1 MKNCVV
7 TGASSGIGEATVRLL
22 REHGY
27 KVYMGARRED
37 RLRKL
42 SGETGAKGHV
52 LDVTDP
58 ASVRDFVRHLPE
70 EIHVLVNNAGG
81 ALGLEPVCEMKEDDW
96 LGMYQSNVLG
106 TARMI
111 REVFPRLSRSG
122 DGSHVVNVGS
132 IAAIETY
139 LGGAGYTGAKH
150 ALRALTET
158 LRLEWLGLPI
168 RVMVFENRID
178 HRPGGVDRVLPGKQ
192 GSVSGHGSAQKP
204 LVRTFLS
211 LLVILEVKF
220 PLISYELLSRGLD
233 PGRKGNG
240 RAGRQ
245 AETDIV
251 CPIFHGDRG
260 RIVEKPLGGR
270 FELDEHFGGGNLE
283 IFARPQIPRHVL
295 PPPRVDEQ
303 PERAKGLDIGIFC
316 HTRFVPVSVVLS
328 PDNIVRR
335 KRPHGV
341 EHLGLFGLNSFI
353 PLIGRWLHRQ

>member
-22 REHGY
+22 RDQGY

-42 SGETGAKGHV
+42 SGETGAQGHV

-58 ASVRDFVRHLPE
+58 ASVREFVRHLPE

-81 ALGLEPVCEMKEDDW
+81 ALGLEPVCEMKENDW

-111 REVFPRLSRSG
+111 REMFPRLFRSG

-168 RVMVFENRID
+168 RVTQID
-178 HRPGGVDRVLPGKQ
+178 PGLVETEF
-192 GSVSGHGSAQKP
+192 SVVRFAGDAVRAAKVYEGMTP
-204 LVRTFLS
+204 LVAGDVADAIVWALTRPPHVNIDQIVIRPRDQARADKVYRT
-211 LLVILEVKF
+211 
-220 PLISYELLSRGLD
+220 
-233 PGRKGNG
+233 
-240 RAGRQ
+240 A
-245 AETDIV
+245 T
-251 CPIFHGDRG
+251 
-260 RIVEKPLGGR
+260 
-270 FELDEHFGGGNLE
+270 
-283 IFARPQIPRHVL
+283 
-295 PPPRVDEQ
+295 
-303 PERAKGLDIGIFC
+303 
-316 HTRFVPVSVVLS
+316 
-328 PDNIVRR
+328 PD
-335 KRPHGV
+335 
-341 EHLGLFGLNSFI
+341 
-353 PLIGRWLHRQ
+353 

>member
-22 REHGY
+22 RDHGY
-27 KVYMGARRED
+27 QVYMGARREE

-42 SGETGAKGHV
+42 AAETGAQGHV

-58 ASVRDFVRHLPE
+58 SSVREFVRHLPA

-111 REVFPRLSRSG
+111 REIFPRLSRSG
-122 DGSHVVNVGS
+122 NGSHVVNVGS

-168 RVMVFENRID
+168 RVTQID
-178 HRPGGVDRVLPGKQ
+178 PGLVETEF
-192 GSVSGHGSAQKP
+192 SVVRFGGDAARAAKVYEGMTP
-204 LVRTFLS
+204 LVAGDVADAIVWTLTRPPHVNIDQIVIRPRDQARADKVFRT
-211 LLVILEVKF
+211 V
-220 PLISYELLSRGLD
+220 
-233 PGRKGNG
+233 
-240 RAGRQ
+240 A
-245 AETDIV
+245 
-251 CPIFHGDRG
+251 
-260 RIVEKPLGGR
+260 
-270 FELDEHFGGGNLE
+270 
-283 IFARPQIPRHVL
+283 
-295 PPPRVDEQ
+295 
-303 PERAKGLDIGIFC
+303 
-316 HTRFVPVSVVLS
+316 
-328 PDNIVRR
+328 PD
-335 KRPHGV
+335 
-341 EHLGLFGLNSFI
+341 
-353 PLIGRWLHRQ
+353 